1 MDPVAI
7 TCSTYTSQMLQDC
20 SVVSEVTVCVQ
31 VTLDSQVFTSHETVL
46 VLLSDLRRKHLSY
59 TYKEFSAFQPHLLSY
74 HSAHPRV
81 FSTLLSDS
89 GKNQLDLLSALLQA
103 EHRSQ
108 PSNHTSGV
116 CWTCSNLSMPF
127 SHQEVTNWTQCFRGN
142 FRRAKQRG
150 MNTFLGILATLFLAQ
165 SKVYLPFFSV
175 DSMFIPAQHL
185 VCQDSQLLYCKAVF
199 YQVAF
204 QPAVPQPV
212 LFPHEVIPSQMQDCE
227 FSFIVSLFLQSVE
240 SL

>member
-1 MDPVAI
+1 MVFWMDLEWCCNLVPSPVSLTCCCWLDSLNGPWTWFTTWPSLGWLMDPVAI

-127 SHQEVTNWTQCFRGN
+127 SH
-142 FRRAKQRG
+142 
-150 MNTFLGILATLFLAQ
+150 
-165 SKVYLPFFSV
+165 
-175 DSMFIPAQHL
+175 
-185 VCQDSQLLYCKAVF
+185 
-199 YQVAF
+199 
-204 QPAVPQPV
+204 
-212 LFPHEVIPSQMQDCE
+212 
-227 FSFIVSLFLQSVE
+227 
-240 SL
+240 